1 MHKARFALLLTLA
14 AALLLPA
21 GAATAAAPLRQSAKI
36 DDTFVS
42 PFLSAACGVPVVVHF
57 EGTATATYF
66 YDASGTQV
74 LREIDTAPGLK
85 FTVSSP
91 AELPGGTGQSFTSPT
106 PVVAHIEYPEGT
118 AIGSPAI
125 ITFTGLTGFA
135 APGVAGAG
143 RQVVQGVVSGT
154 SEDGLPRVDEVA
166 LLSVVGSYNRD
177 IDPLAERCAFLAGQ

>member
-1 MHKARFALLLTLA
+1 MHRARFGLLLALA

-21 GAATAAAPLRQSAKI
+21 AATASAPLRQSSEI
-36 DDTFVS
+36 DDTFLS
-42 PFLSAACGVPVVVHF
+42 RFLSAACGVPVVVHF

-74 LREIDTAPGLK
+74 LREIDTSPALK

-91 AELPGGTGQSFTSPT
+91 LELPGGTGQSFTSPT

-118 AIGSPAI
+118 VVGSPAI

-143 RQVVQGVVSGT
+143 RQLVQGVVTGT

-177 IDPLAERCAFLAGQ
+177 IDPLAERCAFLAQT

>member
-1 MHKARFALLLTLA
+1 MHRALFAILLSLA
-14 AALLLPA
+14 ATTLLPA
-21 GAATAAAPLRQSAKI
+21 GAVATAPLRQSIEI
-36 DDTFVS
+36 DDRFFS

-66 YDASGTQV
+66 YDASGTQI
-74 LREIDTAPGLK
+74 LREINTSPGLK

-91 AELPGGTGQSFTSPT
+91 IELPGGTGQSFTSPS
-106 PVVAHIEYPEGT
+106 PVVAHIEYPDGT
-118 AIGSPAI
+118 AVGSPAS

-143 RQVVQGVVSGT
+143 RQVVEGVVIGT
-154 SEDGLPRVDEVA
+154 SEDGLPRVDELA
-166 LLSVVGSYNRD
+166 LLSVAGSYNRD